1 MAVNDTREPSRNYPI
16 PFAGG
21 EATPSNN
28 LDDDMK
34 RVGLALAAIGID
46 IKTLIQGLA
55 TRADID
61 HVHAMAA
68 IVGLV
73 DALAGKADRT
83 HAHALNDLSDVDVSG
98 VTAYQV
104 LAYIAGKFVPWTV
117 DLGHVSGNGML
128 RVDQPQALSTG
139 EQAQGRTNL
148 GAAPLASPH
157 FTGQPTGPTPAIT
170 ADSDQFVTVTAL
182 RQAIANL
189 VGAAPGAVD
198 TIGEL
203 AAALGNDANFSA
215 TVLNLI
221 AGKADQ
227 SALATKA
234 DKTDLAAK
242 ADKDN
247 PAFTGVVQAPTF
259 KTAGTD
265 ARATGVKL
273 ADGTD
278 LGEVLRVTQSYDDT
292 VANCGGNI
300 PAGNCNGNTKWTPP
314 DGNWWNWVGV
324 TGISRANPSGYPAPS
339 TFTNAPITV
348 ALVYGNYAVTR
359 DEIGGL
365 EQHRNVNNCN
375 CGAFNCYTNCAAN
388 CNCNCSSC
396 CFLPGAKV
404 LLADG
409 SLKRIMDVR
418 IGDRVRGRW
427 GVNTV
432 KALTRPLLGHR
443 TMIVVNETLWN
454 TTDHPMWTRQG
465 WKLVDKD
472 YWLAHDVGPAK
483 ELFGNDGESLGFFD
497 HPGLDPDDVGIITI
511 GMDMAT
517 PGGFTALTSLRF
529 DPTVPPEQQ
538 LYGLVLDGDHI
549 YYVDGYAVGGWAE
562 RDIDYRGR
570 IGL

>member
-1 MAVNDTREPSRNYPI
+1 MTIAIKHKFTSPKTDGADASLI
-16 PFAGG
+16 Q
-21 EATPSNN
+21 PSNWNDGHN
-28 LDDDMK
+28 LTGTANKLLGFDSNGAATEVSPDGTTLTLSGNTLVVADK
-34 RVGLALAAIGID
+34 GLSLTKLTTDAQATID
-46 IKTLIQGLA
+46 GKAPKASPGFTGAPTAPTPPAGDNSDRLA
-55 TRADID
+55 TTSFQMLNGVRAD
-61 HVHAMAA
+61 VQQ
-68 IVGLV
+68 
-73 DALAGKADRT
+73 
-83 HAHALNDLSDVDVSG
+83 S
-98 VTAYQV
+98 
-104 LAYIAGKFVPWTV
+104 
-117 DLGHVSGNGML
+117 
-128 RVDQPQALSTG
+128 LSTG
-139 EQAQGRTNL
+139 AQTQARANIS
-148 GAAPLASPH
+148 AAPASH
-157 FTGQPTGPTPAIT
+157 KHTAADIT
-170 ADSDQFVTVTAL
+170 DF
-182 RQAIANL
+182 
-189 VGAAPGAVD
+189 G
-198 TIGEL
+198 
-203 AAALGNDANFSA
+203 SA
-215 TVLNLI
+215 I
-221 AGKADQ
+221 AGKAD
-227 SALATKA
+227 
-234 DKTDLAAK
+234 
-242 ADKDN
+242 KDS
-247 PAFTGVVQAPTF
+247 PSFTGTVTSAGPVSAPTH
-259 KTAGTD
+259 KSAGTT
-265 ARATGVKL
+265 ARVTGFQL

-278 LGEVLRVTQSYDDT
+278 LGEVLRVTQSYDDI

-300 PAGNCNGNTKWTPP
+300 PTGNCNGNTKWTPP

-324 TGISRANPSGYPAPS
+324 TGITRGNPYLYPAPS
-339 TFTNAPITV
+339 TYTNTPVTV

-365 EQHRNVNNCN
+365 EQHRSVNNCN

-418 IGDRVRGRW
+418 IGDQVQGRW

-432 KALTRPLLGHR
+432 KALTRPVLGHR

-465 WKLVDKD
+465 WRLVDKD